1 MHLPGDVLRH
11 VEHRLPANLIYAQS
25 PDLLAAREGWR
36 FALIGALP
44 ASIPTACGTTSSV
57 ARPTSAH
64 LRGDIHRRW
73 LLEVLFASIRKHEVN
88 EGFFVTSVL
97 FALILPPTIPLW
109 QVALG
114 ISFGV
119 VIGKEIFGG
128 TGKNFSTHADRAGLP
143 VLRPS
148 GTDVR

>member
-1 MHLPGDVLRH
+1 MTFIVG
-11 VEHRLPANLIYAQS
+11 
-25 PDLLAAREGWR
+25 GFW
-36 FALIGALP
+36 
-44 ASIPTACGTTSSV
+44 
-57 ARPTSAH
+57 
-64 LRGDIHRRW
+64 
-73 LLEVLFASIRKHEVN
+73 EVLFASIRKHEVN

-128 TGKNFSTHADRAGLP
+128 TGKNFSTR
-143 VLRPS
+143 R
-148 GTDVR
+148 